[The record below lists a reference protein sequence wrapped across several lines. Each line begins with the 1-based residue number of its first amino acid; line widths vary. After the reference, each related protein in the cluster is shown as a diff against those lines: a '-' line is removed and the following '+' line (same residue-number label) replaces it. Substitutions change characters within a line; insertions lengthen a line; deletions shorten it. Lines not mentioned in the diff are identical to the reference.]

1 MSDFSRGAYTPPNND
16 APLAFD
22 ARRPVRGGSPA
33 PVTLIVSALVLIVL
47 IAGAWFIYRDG
58 FRTDGQAPKTVGTVA
73 AVTKTDPKPDEQPK
87 DETRNLEIYNDPDL
101 PGAVD
106 PAFAPA
112 AETPLPRPAAP
123 TPATPAAPVTAPAA
137 IPAAVSADSSTAPAK
152 PAAKPVVVAAAKPA
166 AVTPAVTPPPAKPV
180 VLKPVTTVSPAP
192 VMAAGGTYLVQIGA
206 FSSAALADK
215 GWTDAAALAPGAAA
229 GKGKK
234 VETVASGGKTL
245 FRTSVTG
252 FASRADADAFCS
264 RLKAARKD
272 CFVR

>member
-1 MSDFSRGAYTPPNND
+1 MSDFSRGAYTPPSND

-58 FRTDGQAPKTVGTVA
+58 FRASGEAPKAVG
-73 AVTKTDPKPDEQPK
+73 AVPQVTRTEPKAEDQPR
-87 DETRNLEIYNDPDL
+87 DETRGLEIYNDPDS
-101 PGAVD
+101 PGAPD
-106 PAFAPA
+106 PAFAPR
-112 AETPLPRPAAP
+112 AEEPLPRPPPPAPVAATAPVAAP
-123 TPATPAAPVTAPAA
+123 TAAS
-137 IPAAVSADSSTAPAK
+137 AAVSPPPAVKPAPVAAAPAK
-152 PAAKPVVVAAAKPA
+152 APAPVSPSTAAKPVELKPSVPKPVSTTAA
-166 AVTPAVTPPPAKPV
+166 PPAR
-180 VLKPVTTVSPAP
+180 SP
-192 VMAAGGTYLVQIGA
+192 GGTYLVQIGA

-215 GWTDAAALAPGAAA
+215 GWNDAAALAPGAAA

>member
-1 MSDFSRGAYTPPNND
+1 MSDFSRGAYTPPSND

-22 ARRPVRGGSPA
+22 ARRPMRGGSPA
-33 PVTLIVSALVLIVL
+33 PVTLIVSAVVLVVL

-58 FRTDGQAPKTVGTVA
+58 FRASGEAPKAVGTA
-73 AVTKTDPKPDEQPK
+73 PAVTRTEPKAEDQPR
-87 DETRNLEIYNDPDL
+87 DETRGLEIYNDPDS
-101 PGAVD
+101 PGAPD
-106 PAFAPA
+106 PAFAPR
-112 AETPLPRPAAP
+112 AEEPLPRPDPPAPAAAAAP
-123 TPATPAAPVTAPAA
+123 VATPTPVTVPATTPAARPVP
-137 IPAAVSADSSTAPAK
+137 PAVSPVKPPAPVATPAK
-152 PAAKPVVVAAAKPA
+152 PAELKPA
-166 AVTPAVTPPPAKPV
+166 LP
-180 VLKPVTTVSPAP
+180 KPVTTATAPPARSP
-192 VMAAGGTYLVQIGA
+192 GGTYLVQIGA

-215 GWTDAAALAPGAAA
+215 GWNDAAALAPGAAA

-264 RLKAARKD
+264 RLKAAGKD